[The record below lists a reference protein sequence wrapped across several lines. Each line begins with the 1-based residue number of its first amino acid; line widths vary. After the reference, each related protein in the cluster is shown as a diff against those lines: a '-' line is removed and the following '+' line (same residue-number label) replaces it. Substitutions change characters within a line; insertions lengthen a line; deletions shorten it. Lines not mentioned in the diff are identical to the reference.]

1 MRRGCLYGLFFLSGV
16 SALAYELTWQRLL
29 HLLFGVSTP
38 AVSAVLAAYMAGL
51 ALGGVLFGRLAD
63 RARQP
68 LRLYACLEGAIA
80 VAALLVPAA
89 FALLT
94 EGYTALHARL
104 QPGPWLATLLRFG
117 LSFLLL
123 LLPASLLGGTLPFM
137 GRLAVRPA
145 RGRPAA
151 FSLLYG
157 VNTLGAV
164 VGAALTGL
172 LLIRWLGTHAT
183 ITLAAGLNGL
193 AALGA
198 VGLSL
203 WPLPEWHEASAEEP
217 TAAPPA
223 ASRWPLFA
231 AALTGAVTTGLEVAW
246 TRVLGIFTS
255 NSAYAFAVV
264 LTVVLL
270 GLGLGGLLQAAWS
283 RRPGDNRLRLTV
295 CQAALALLTLVSL
308 PYFHTPP
315 AWLTD
320 LYGTAPPGR
329 IFLAELALTA
339 AALLGPSVLMGLS
352 FPLLA
357 EETTATTRRL
367 SHRLGGLYAVNTLG
381 CVAGAVLAGFVLIP
395 GLGIQNT
402 FGVLTAGSVAA
413 GLIALAAARWPS
425 VAWRATTAGT
435 VSLAALA
442 AWHQLPSGGF
452 LKAPVEEPR
461 RLVYY
466 QEGDNGTVSVVEE
479 STGDRHLLVDGQPV
493 AGTSPTSVVDQKM
506 LAHLPLLLHPAPQ
519 RALTVGF
526 GSGGTSHSM
535 RLHGVAVDCVEIEPA
550 VPAAADHFHSEN
562 YGVRGDSAF
571 HLVLDDARSWLRV
584 APTAYDAIVTD
595 CTNLQYKSNGDL
607 YTVEYFDLM
616 RRRLTP
622 TGIAAAWVPAN
633 GIADADLRTLLRSF
647 RHVFPHTSVWHMN
660 CLPTDFLIVVGTPG
674 PLAIDLEELGR
685 RMAVP
690 AVRQDLEQV
699 GLTDSCALLCTCL
712 VADADLDGYL
722 GDGPLN
728 TDDRPVLSYSTYGAS
743 YRSTIAGN
751 LVGLLACRGDMGQH
765 VRHGPDAATQLRHQ
779 VASNEA
785 FLGHLALWNGDPQ
798 GALGHYAAGARV
810 LPDDPALKRL
820 VVSVYLQVRNPS
832 R

>member
-63 RARQP
+63 RARRP
-68 LRLYACLEGAIA
+68 LRLYAGLEGAIA
-80 VAALLVPAA
+80 VTALLVPPA
-89 FALLT
+89 FAVLT
-94 EGYTALHARL
+94 KGYTALHAWL
-104 QPGPWLATLLRFG
+104 QPGPWQASLLRFG
-117 LSFLLL
+117 LSFLVLL
-123 LLPASLLGGTLPFM
+123 VPASLLGGTLPFM

-172 LLIRWLGTHAT
+172 FLIRWLGTQAT

-193 AALGA
+193 VALGA
-198 VGLSL
+198 AGLSL
-203 WPLPEWHEASAEEP
+203 WPLPEWHEAPDEKPAIAP
-217 TAAPPA
+217 TAAP
-223 ASRWPLFA
+223 RWPLVA

-270 GLGLGGLLQAAWS
+270 GLGVGGLLQAAWS
-283 RRPGDNRLRLTV
+283 RRPGDNRLRLAL
-295 CQAALALLTLVSL
+295 CQAALALLTLATL
-308 PYFHTPP
+308 RYFHTPP
-315 AWLTD
+315 AWLTT
-320 LYGTAPPGR
+320 LYGAAPPGR

-339 AALLGPSVLMGLS
+339 AALLAPAILMGLS

-357 EETTATTRRL
+357 EETTGTAHRL

-381 CVAGAVLAGFVLIP
+381 CVAGAILAGFVLIP

-402 FGVLTAGSVAA
+402 FGVLTGGTLAA
-413 GLIALAAARWPS
+413 GLIALWTARWPARTWRVGS
-425 VAWRATTAGT
+425 AVKYGLTVLTAWY
-435 VSLAALA
+435 ALPA
-442 AWHQLPSGGF
+442 GGF

-466 QEGDNGTVSVVEE
+466 RESDNATVSVVEE
-479 STGDRHLLVDGQPV
+479 ATGERHLLVDGQPV

-526 GSGGTSHSM
+526 GSGGTSSSM
-535 RLHGVAVDCVEIEPA
+535 RRHGIAVDCVEIEPA
-550 VPAAADHFHSEN
+550 VPAAAGHFLSEN
-562 YGVRGDSAF
+562 QGVRDDPDF
-571 HLVLDDARSWLRV
+571 RLILDDARSWLRV
-584 APTAYDAIVTD
+584 APTAYDVIVTD

-622 TGIAAAWVPAN
+622 AGVAAAWVPAN
-633 GIADADLRTLLRSF
+633 GIGGDDLRTLLRSF
-647 RHVFPHTSVWHMN
+647 RRVFPHASVWHMN
-660 CLPTDFLIVVGTPG
+660 CLPTDFLIAVGTPA
-674 PLAIDLEELGR
+674 PLDLDLEALGR

-690 AVRQDLEQV
+690 AVHQDLEQV
-699 GLTDSCALLCTCL
+699 GLADPCALACTCL
-712 VADADLDGYL
+712 AAGADLDHYL
-722 GDGPLN
+722 GEGPLN

-743 YRSTIAGN
+743 YRATIAGN
-751 LVGLLACRGDMGQH
+751 LVGLLACRGDVGRYVQ
-765 VRHGPDAATQLRHQ
+765 HGPDLVTQLRHQ
-779 VASNEA
+779 AASNEA
-785 FLGHLALWNGDPQ
+785 LLGHLALWNGDPQ
-798 GALGHYAAGARV
+798 SALSHYAAGARV

-820 VVSVYLQVRNPS
+820 VVSVYLQVADR
-832 R
+832 